1 MAGNS
6 SPPVLLKIMQ
16 QKLRDIEICRKCRFF
31 HVENDPDN
39 GHGWHWGAGVRCSN
53 APFMVPW
60 RKGCNC
66 SIENAPHAVSE
77 DEFEYVAI
85 NMTDPEKNCLQ
96 YGKY

>member
-39 GHGWHWGAGVRCSN
+39 GHGGTWINGYWHGDSRVGN
-53 APFMVPW
+53 ETF
-60 RKGCNC
+60 
-66 SIENAPHAVSE
+66 
-77 DEFEYVAI
+77 DAI
-85 NMTDPEKNCLQ
+85 SKNR
-96 YGKY
+96 